1 MSTLNLRRFSKPEVL
16 QQIDKSHL
24 ISFFSPH
31 ADYFQTRNVD
41 VVGELNSGEPN
52 FAAIRQILITSDDA
66 TPDEL
71 AEALYY
77 INEVSTEDGADAI
90 LEYLEREP
98 PLFPI
103 NQNTS
108 PADLALQV
116 WMVLPDVVKRISGN
130 LLSTSKRAFDYYKT
144 SRNPVPDF
152 QAPSEE
158 AIAALENTLD
168 NWFQRHLKGRFSK
181 IICVP
186 KHDYIW
192 FMVRH
197 GKRYSREAVIDDGN
211 STSFHFRP
219 EKHDVVV
226 YNPANGELRIN
237 ADSKGE
243 IKLYRAAFGAHI
255 FGDGNYFD
263 LCRQFNLNPI
273 RNDGEDSM
281 LSEDIDE
288 IEFVKL
294 REVQISRGGPFK
306 DVEIFKSDDL
316 FASLQDRDESL
327 PAYGEI
333 TQIKIRIKFRH
344 APAPKIIAITSGNR
358 AQYKCNEDAEAVE
371 RWLCNRGFIVD
382 GEDGSND

>member
-1 MSTLNLRRFSKPEVL
+1 M
-16 QQIDKSHL
+16 
-24 ISFFSPH
+24 
-31 ADYFQTRNVD
+31 A
-41 VVGELNSGEPN
+41 ELNSDEPN
-52 FAAIRQILITSDDA
+52 FAAIRKILITSDDA
-66 TPDEL
+66 TPDAL

-90 LEYLEREP
+90 LEYLDKNP

-103 NQNTS
+103 IQNTS

-116 WMVLPDVVKRISGN
+116 WMNLPDIIKRISGN
-130 LLSTSKRAFDYYKT
+130 LLSTSKRSFDYYKT
-144 SRNPVPDF
+144 SQNPVPGF

-158 AIAALENTLD
+158 ALSALENTLD

-186 KHDYIW
+186 KNDYIW

-243 IKLYRAAFGAHI
+243 TKLYRAAFGAHI
-255 FGDGNYFD
+255 FDDGNYFD
-263 LCRQFNLNPI
+263 LCRQFNLAPI
-273 RNDGEDSM
+273 RDDGEDSM
-281 LSEDIDE
+281 ISEDIDE

-294 REVQISRGGPFK
+294 REVHISRGGPFK
-306 DVEIFKSDDL
+306 DVEILKSDDL
-316 FASLQDRDESL
+316 FASLRDRGSAL
-327 PAYGEI
+327 PTYGEI
-333 TQIKIRIKFRH
+333 TQIKVRIKFRH
-344 APAPKIIAITSGNR
+344 SPSPKIITITSGNR
-358 AQYKCNEDAEAVE
+358 AQYKCNEDAEAIE
-371 RWLCNRGFIVD
+371 CWLGNRGFIVD
-382 GEDGSND
+382 GEGESDG